1 MKRGKMMEGAGG
13 DEGDMEG
20 GEKAGKGIEKRVK
33 GTK

>member
-1 MKRGKMMEGAGG
+1 MMEGERG

-20 GEKAGKGIEKRVK
+20 GEKAGKGIEKRVR